1 MPKYFWLLDQHN
13 EELMKNHNE
22 DFSFIQVHD
31 TFIHFLFFYELI
43 VLEMS
48 PERFR
53 PSSVVWQT
61 ALTPTNLNLD
71 ICSLIVPAPEMNYRP
86 FCHSGERRDQTR
98 QTRHVAALGMS
109 GQRHHTVTLR
119 DFRYSQYNPDVSW
132 VTSEV
137 RRTAHEANL
146 TFLDPRKANSQVTV
160 WLSKRADRETFLKV
174 HISQTLYRDS

>member
-1 MPKYFWLLDQHN
+1 MPKYFWLFDQHN

-22 DFSFIQVHD
+22 EFSFIQVRD
-31 TFIHFLFFYELI
+31 TFIHLLFFCELI

-53 PSSVVWQT
+53 LSSVVWQT
-61 ALTPTNLNLD
+61 ALTLTNLNLD

-86 FCHSGERRDQTR
+86 FCHSGERQDQTG

-132 VTSEV
+132 VTVKWEVQLMRQISPFLIRERQIHKSQCDCQSELIE
-137 RRTAHEANL
+137 RRFWKYT
-146 TFLDPRKANSQVTV
+146 
-160 WLSKRADRETFLKV
+160 
-174 HISQTLYRDS
+174 